1 MPFIK
6 NLSIFARKVVAGPP
20 RVVSP
25 TRLSGGD
32 SFSVFIKTTGRVF
45 GWGSNTLSQ
54 LGDNTVTQ
62 RLTPVSVVGAVKTF
76 CQITSGNFHAAA
88 IDKNGRA
95 WAWGNNGQG
104 QLGDNTI
111 TTRGTPVSVLGGVK
125 TFCLIS
131 AGNAFSVAIEK
142 NGRVWGWGNNF
153 YGQLGD
159 GTSVSK
165 RTPVSVG
172 GTTKTFCEIATS
184 KQHHTVAID
193 RNGRAWGWGWNVY
206 GQLGDN
212 TGTSRLTPVSVVGAV
227 KTFCKI
233 AAGFY
238 FTVALDKNG
247 RAWGWG
253 YNANSQLGDNSTTQR
268 LTPVSVLGATKT
280 FCKIA
285 AGAQHTVAITRTGR
299 AWAWGDNQQGQ
310 LGDGTE
316 FGSRRTPVSVAGA
329 VKTFCDIKAGE
340 SHTLALDKN
349 GNVWAWGTYTNGRLG
364 NNTGNATCTPLSV
377 RGTTRTFCQIGSL
390 SDTNLVIDK
399 NGRAWG
405 WGPNSNG
412 QIGDN
417 TATTRHTPVS
427 VAGTA
432 KTFCQ
437 ISVGYGSN
445 HAAAID
451 RYGRVWSWGN
461 GSFGALGVNNAFALF
476 STPVS
481 ILGAPKI
488 FCKISGGY
496 FHTMAITNGGRL
508 WGWGLNFYGAL
519 GDNSTVS
526 KLTPVSVLGATKTFC
541 EIYAGNYFTVA
552 LEKNGR
558 VWSWGYNNNGQL
570 GDNSITS
577 RLTPVSIAGATKTFC
592 KIGTTLGVDFVNAID
607 KNGRVWSWGSNILGQ
622 LGDNTT
628 LSRRTPV
635 AIVGNLKTFC
645 HISSGLA
652 YFAVAL
658 DNRGR
663 AWAWGNNG
671 NGQLGDNTVISRR
684 TPVSVLGAIKTF
696 CKIFAGNSHVTAID
710 KNGRIWTWGGNI
722 SGQLGINEF
731 LRRTPVRVCTL

>member
-6 NLSIFARKVVAGPP
+6 NLSIFARKVVAGP
-20 RVVSP
+20 RIVSP
-25 TRLSGGD
+25 TRLDGGD
-32 SFSVFIKTTGRVF
+32 AFSVFIKTTGRVF
-45 GWGSNTLSQ
+45 GWGSNASGQ
-54 LGDNTVTQ
+54 IDGSGGVK
-62 RLTPVSVVGAVKTF
+62 LTPVSIGGAAKTF

-95 WAWGNNGQG
+95 WAWGNNGTG
-104 QLGDNTI
+104 QLGDNSVNNRT
-111 TTRGTPVSVLGGVK
+111 TPVSVLGAVK

-131 AGNAFSVAIEK
+131 AGNNFTVGLEK

-172 GTTKTFCEIATS
+172 GATKTFCEIATS

-233 AAGFY
+233 AAGQY

-253 YNANSQLGDNSTTQR
+253 YNANS
-268 LTPVSVLGATKT
+268 
-280 FCKIA
+280 
-285 AGAQHTVAITRTGR
+285 
-299 AWAWGDNQQGQ
+299 
-310 LGDGTE
+310 
-316 FGSRRTPVSVAGA
+316 
-329 VKTFCDIKAGE
+329 
-340 SHTLALDKN
+340 
-349 GNVWAWGTYTNGRLG
+349 
-364 NNTGNATCTPLSV
+364 
-377 RGTTRTFCQIGSL
+377 
-390 SDTNLVIDK
+390 
-399 NGRAWG
+399 
-405 WGPNSNG
+405 
-412 QIGDN
+412 
-417 TATTRHTPVS
+417 
-427 VAGTA
+427 
-432 KTFCQ
+432 
-437 ISVGYGSN
+437 
-445 HAAAID
+445 
-451 RYGRVWSWGN
+451 
-461 GSFGALGVNNAFALF
+461 
-476 STPVS
+476 
-481 ILGAPKI
+481 
-488 FCKISGGY
+488 
-496 FHTMAITNGGRL
+496 
-508 WGWGLNFYGAL
+508 
-519 GDNSTVS
+519 
-526 KLTPVSVLGATKTFC
+526 
-541 EIYAGNYFTVA
+541 
-552 LEKNGR
+552 
-558 VWSWGYNNNGQL
+558 QL

-663 AWAWGNNG
+663 AWAWGSNG
-671 NGQLGDNTVISRR
+671 SGQLGNNSLTSQR